1 MTGIHRHVSQSDLF
15 KDTQPVG
22 YTIQWPINLGGSTAT
37 VPTEN
42 SLLNWGANTLSF
54 WIYIGSFAPSEQ
66 NIYQA
71 FRWHNLNIAYSQ
83 STTTLVIQEM
93 AWTDIEPNA
102 WYSIIFQNS
111 NSGANTI
118 CRVNDQLPDHRLTLD
133 DSENS
138 PPYIKWQYHQD
149 DPQDS
154 PTTYSPSALN
164 QGIGNFT
171 RPHRNEW
178 RTPETPGIYERVWEH
193 PQIALIRYSTSF
205 LDMSHKHKHGARWT
219 AYNQHNQPGRD
230 IDRIWT
236 EPLRARPTRTQGT
249 TTVYNT
255 ETQQNITVTTHSYN
269 WSGGFSIPASI
280 VDPLADS
287 DTNTP
292 VYESLGLKIS
302 TRWTPTDQRLLDS
315 FVYPPTA

>member
-1 MTGIHRHVSQSDLF
+1 MTGIHRHVSQSDLPI
-15 KDTQPVG
+15 DTQPVG
-22 YTIQWPINLGGSTAT
+22 YTIQWPINLGGSNAT

-54 WIYIGSFAPSEQ
+54 WIYIGSFTPSEQ

-83 STTTLVIQEM
+83 TATILVIQEM

-118 CRVNDQLPDHRLTLD
+118 CRVNDQLPDHRLTLEQSD
-133 DSENS
+133 FN
-138 PPYIKWQYHQD
+138 PPYIKWQYYQD

-154 PTTYSPSALN
+154 PTAYSPSALN

-171 RPHRNEW
+171 RPQRTEW
-178 RTPETPGIYERVWEH
+178 STPETPGIYERVWEH

-205 LDMSHKHKHGARWT
+205 LDMTHKNKHSARWT

-236 EPLRARPTRTQGT
+236 EPLRARPTKTLGT
-249 TTVYNT
+249 TT
-255 ETQQNITVTTHSYN
+255 ITDPAGSLSVTTHRYN

-287 DTNTP
+287 DTSAP

-302 TRWTPTDQRLLDS
+302 TRWTPTDQRLPDS